1 MQINQY
7 IKLFL
12 LTKATITR
20 NWRGQAEAIV
30 THDWRGQKGAIVTRD
45 WRGQNEAIVTRY
57 CRGQKEAIVTRNWR
71 GQKEAIVTRY
81 CRGQGEAIV
90 SRDCQGQTE
99 ANVTHECWGQLWNVT
114 RSHGHW
120 FAGDKTMFNHYKCE
134 TTARIS
140 ALFCKVLGGQ
150 TCTSDILYINMNW
163 PKALHMGQK
172 VFQCLSC

>member
-30 THDWRGQKGAIVTRD
+30 THD
-45 WRGQNEAIVTRY
+45 
-57 CRGQKEAIVTRNWR
+57 WR

-150 TCTSDILYINMNW
+150 TCTSDILFINMNW
-163 PKALHMGQK
+163 PKALSWVRKCFSASLVNVENNQTQIYC
-172 VFQCLSC
+172 FSLLFLNYF

>member
-1 MQINQY
+1 MNHYKYKFQT
-7 IKLFL
+7 IKN
-12 LTKATITR
+12 KHD
-20 NWRGQAEAIV
+20 
-30 THDWRGQKGAIVTRD
+30 THNPSELRTEREVNVKREPGTGWSNSHARPKRTG
-45 WRGQNEAIVTRY
+45 
-57 CRGQKEAIVTRNWR
+57 EAIVTRNWR

-81 CRGQGEAIV
+81 CRGHGEAIV

-150 TCTSDILYINMNW
+150 TCTSDILFINMNW